1 MTDSPSPIRLP
12 GLVDLHVHLRDPG
25 QTHKEDFLTGT
36 SAALAGGFTTVLD
49 MPNNAVPVT
58 TAETLGD
65 KERLARRRIVC
76 DTGLYLGSLGEDLA
90 GLARLH
96 DRVWGLKL
104 YLNATTGGYLMD
116 AGRLARVL
124 SAWPAGRPV
133 LVHAESDVIGT
144 VLRACR
150 SSSRAVHVCHVSC
163 RAELEPV
170 LEAKAEGLPV
180 TCGVTP
186 HHLFLT
192 DADAAAM
199 GPVGEVRPRLKA
211 VADRDYLWEHLDGID
226 VVESDHAP
234 HTPEEKRRG
243 TFGFPGLE
251 TTLPLL
257 LQAERE
263 GRLGRADIVEK
274 CALAPRRV
282 IGLPEQPDTWVDVD
296 PVEFT
301 ISADGMRS
309 RAAWTPFEGRTG
321 FGRVREVTLRGT
333 VVLREGRVLAAP
345 GSARLLVPAGPE
357 PSGG

>member
-1 MTDSPSPIRLP
+1 MIRLP

-58 TAETLGD
+58 TARTLSDKIET
-65 KERLARRRIVC
+65 ARRRIVC
-76 DTGLYLGSLGEDLA
+76 DTGLYLGSLGEDLSP
-90 GLARLH
+90 LAELH

-104 YLNATTGGYLMD
+104 YLNATTGSCLMD
-116 AGRLARVL
+116 ATRLARVF
-124 SAWPAGRPV
+124 SAWPEGRPI
-133 LVHAESDVIGT
+133 LLHAEADVIDT
-144 VLRACR
+144 VVQACR
-150 SSSRAVHVCHVSC
+150 STGRAVHVCHVSS

-192 DADAAAM
+192 DEDATGM
-199 GPVGEVRPRLKA
+199 GPVGEVRPCLKSA
-211 VADRDYLWEHLDGID
+211 ADQYFLWENLHDID

-234 HTPEEKRRG
+234 HTPEEKQRG

-263 GRLGRADIVEK
+263 GRLDLDAVVEK
-274 CALAPRRV
+274 CALTPRR
-282 IGLPEQPDTWVDVD
+282 IAHLPEQPDTWVDVE

-301 ISADGMRS
+301 ITAESMQS
-309 RAAWTPFEGRTG
+309 RAAWTPFAGRTG
-321 FGRVREVTLRGT
+321 FGRVHEVTLRGE
-333 VVLREGRVLAAP
+333 VVYRDGKVLARP
-345 GSARLLVPAGPE
+345 GSGRLLTPTGAR
-357 PSGG
+357 